1 MQIAEEAEEV
11 NTSLGR
17 LTHHMDT
24 DADAMIVQGMPI
36 GVNGQPTLEGYTGG
50 NVAIASSVMTMS
62 AAEGLQEMRMSVA
75 SSTGLLGMPK
85 GPVLATH
92 ARMAISGK
100 AGMAVAV
107 I

>member
-1 MQIAEEAEEV
+1 MKS
-11 NTSLGR
+11 SLGR

-24 DADAMIVQGMPI
+24 DGDARIVQEMPI

-50 NVAIASSVMTMS
+50 NMAIASSVMTMS
-62 AAEGLQEMRMSVA
+62 ATEGPQEMRMSAA
-75 SSTGLLGMPK
+75 SSAGLLEMPK
-85 GPVLATH
+85 GPVLVTH